1 MSGKQTVAF
10 KKHYGVSELIQ
21 ETVKCLPDAVAK
33 SFLRAQDAW
42 IEGLDT
48 EVKKTILGFTALAA
62 AVAAVPIPF
71 SRAVCVI
78 PVQAFMVLCIAK
90 IYKVV
95 LSKKA
100 ALHMASIVMTGGTS
114 SLAFCASEAV
124 KVIFPAAGVLVDAGM
139 SCTSTFALAVVSY
152 YLLRQVRSRAILG
165 EEVSVDRL
173 NEIMS
178 DEELRKMYQQVLDR
192 LKSGSKPEEQ
202 LSVEM
207 KRLEELSG

>member
-1 MSGKQTVAF
+1 MLA
-10 KKHYGVSELIQ
+10 
-21 ETVKCLPDAVAK
+21 CLA
-33 SFLRAQDAW
+33 
-42 IEGLDT
+42 
-48 EVKKTILGFTALAA
+48 
-62 AVAAVPIPF
+62 
-71 SRAVCVI
+71 
-78 PVQAFMVLCIAK
+78 
-90 IYKVV
+90 
-95 LSKKA
+95 
-100 ALHMASIVMTGGTS
+100 
-114 SLAFCASEAV
+114 
-124 KVIFPAAGVLVDAGM
+124 PAPL
-139 SCTSTFALAVVSY
+139 L

>member
-1 MSGKQTVAF
+1 M
-10 KKHYGVSELIQ
+10 
-21 ETVKCLPDAVAK
+21 
-33 SFLRAQDAW
+33 
-42 IEGLDT
+42 
-48 EVKKTILGFTALAA
+48 
-62 AVAAVPIPF
+62 
-71 SRAVCVI
+71 
-78 PVQAFMVLCIAK
+78 
-90 IYKVV
+90 
-95 LSKKA
+95 
-100 ALHMASIVMTGGTS
+100 
-114 SLAFCASEAV
+114 
-124 KVIFPAAGVLVDAGM
+124 LVDAGM